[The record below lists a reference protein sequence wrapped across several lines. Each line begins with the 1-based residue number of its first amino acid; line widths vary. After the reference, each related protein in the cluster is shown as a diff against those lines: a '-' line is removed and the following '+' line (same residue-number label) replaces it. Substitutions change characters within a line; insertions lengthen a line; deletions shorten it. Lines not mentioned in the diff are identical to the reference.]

1 MQANQHF
8 PFAAFS
14 KRGGWLSLPACCL
27 FLGLTLNLTGCDS
40 ASVQTPPADSEKAS
54 TLKVLATVG
63 MVADL
68 VREIGGEHTSVTQLM
83 GSGVD
88 PHLYKATR
96 DDMQKIMSADVVFS
110 SGLMLEGRL
119 QDSLARV
126 GEQRP
131 VFAITARLAPEMLLV
146 PEDAH
151 GHPDP
156 HVWMDVSAWSN
167 CLDVIVDSLSQLAPK
182 HAAEFNANA
191 TSLRAQLQKLH
202 EYGLASVAT
211 IPKPNRIL
219 LTSHDAFHYFGR
231 AYGLE
236 VIGVQGLSTESE
248 AGLQR
253 INELVD
259 LLVSR
264 KVAAVF
270 VESSVPQKNILALI
284 DGAKSRGHD
293 VKVGG
298 ELFSDAMGEEG
309 TYEGSYVGMLD
320 HNITTVVHALGGT
333 VPEGGFQGKLS
344 ITTEGP

>member
-1 MQANQHF
+1 MPTTRHTNDKPNF
-8 PFAAFS
+8 SPVSRAAIC
-14 KRGGWLSLPACCL
+14 RGVLALMLC
-27 FLGLTLNLTGCDS
+27 LTGCDNRPVS
-40 ASVQTPPADSEKAS
+40 GPASGSGAVPPI
-54 TLKVLATVG
+54 KVLATVG

-68 VREIGGEHTSVTQLM
+68 VHQIGGDHTTVTQLM
-83 GSGVD
+83 GPGVD

-96 DDMQKIMSADVVFS
+96 DDMQKILSADVVFT

-119 QDSLARV
+119 QDTLSKV

-131 VFAITARLAPEMLLV
+131 VFAITARLPADMLLV
-146 PEDAH
+146 PDGAH

-156 HVWMDVSAWSN
+156 HVWMDVSAWAS
-167 CLDVIVDSLSQLAPK
+167 CVDVIVDSLSKFQPV
-182 HAAEFNANA
+182 HADRYKANA
-191 TSLRAQLQKLH
+191 IPLRKQLETLH
-202 EYGLASVAT
+202 EYGLSSIAS
-211 IPKPNRIL
+211 IPKSNRIL
-219 LTSHDAFHYFGR
+219 VTSHDAFHYFGR

-236 VIGVQGLSTESE
+236 VLGVQGLSTESE

-259 LLVSR
+259 LLVER

-298 ELFSDAMGEEG
+298 ELFSDAMGAEGSYEG
-309 TYEGSYVGMLD
+309 TYVGMLD
-320 HNITTVVHALGGT
+320 HNITTVAQALGGT
-333 VPEGGFQGKLS
+333 VPSGGLQGKLS
-344 ITTEGP
+344 SVAERP